1 MKQSLP
7 FVDLSLKDS
16 KESWGNRG
24 DTSLGEEKLVSSFLT
39 LRFDYSVFS
48 YNTKKILLNVYHI

>member
-1 MKQSLP
+1 M
-7 FVDLSLKDS
+7 DLSLKDS